1 MKLMSPLLFH
11 KYERPIFLFH
21 RVNPRRDVMWD
32 PTDPVLFEKVL
43 QFLQKHFTIL
53 SLDELVESPI
63 KRYAKPLTAISFDD
77 GYLDFIEYALPL
89 LKKYDIPST
98 MFIATECIDLQ
109 QPIWTYLVDNLF
121 FHSKKTGLDASALGN
136 LPEHL
141 LRPKWLNGEERN
153 AYGRQIKRHLKA
165 APATERNRILQ
176 ELKSQLNDVEIPR
189 NLIMTWADVSSIHAE
204 GVQVAAHSVTHPTM
218 DTLPDDK
225 AIKFELQNAA
235 KRIREETGIESKYFS
250 YPNGSYN
257 DKVLALTKEAGYDAA
272 FAVGQQAYRKDSQDR
287 FAIPRIEIYNGSWV
301 KTVARLTGAFS
312 LYQKLWNK

>member
-1 MKLMSPLLFH
+1 MSPLLFNN
-11 KYERPIFLFH
+11 YERPIFLFH

-32 PTDPVLFEKVL
+32 PTDPVLFERVL
-43 QFLQKHFTIL
+43 QFLQKNFTIL
-53 SLDELVESPI
+53 PLDELIEAPT
-63 KRYAKPLTAISFDD
+63 KRYAKPLTALSSDD

-121 FHSKKTGLDASALGN
+121 FHSKKTALNADALGK

-141 LRPKWLNGEERN
+141 LRPKWVNGEERN
-153 AYGRQIKRHLKA
+153 AYGRQIKRYLKT
-165 APATERNRILQ
+165 APAKERNSIIQ
-176 ELKSQLNDVEIPR
+176 ELKHQLDDVEIPR
-189 NLIMTWADVSSIHAE
+189 NLMMTWADVSSIRAQ

-218 DTLPDDK
+218 DTLPDDET
-225 AIKFELQNAA
+225 IKFELQHAA
-235 KRIREETGIESKYFS
+235 VRIKEETGAVSKYFS

-257 DKVLALTKEAGYDAA
+257 DRVLELTKEAGYDAA
-272 FAVGQQAYRKDSQDR
+272 FAVGQQSFRKESHDR

-301 KTVARLTGAFS
+301 KTLARLTGAFS